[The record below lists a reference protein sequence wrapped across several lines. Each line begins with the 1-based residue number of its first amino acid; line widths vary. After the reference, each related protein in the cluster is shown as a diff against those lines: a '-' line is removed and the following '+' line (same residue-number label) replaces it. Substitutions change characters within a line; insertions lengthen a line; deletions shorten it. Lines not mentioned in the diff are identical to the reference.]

1 MKRAVFCTL
10 ILALLVALPSAA
22 AGVRSIQNGIDVWRT
37 PGDGTTFVD
46 FAKNPIPKGFFC
58 AKSGSFTGR
67 IVLQGRPLTTGTP
80 GELGGADTIVQR
92 LDDADFDGSGVA
104 ITRVQLRALQLESVA
119 PVKTAC
125 GDFTARVS
133 LSGPQP
139 MSKMRIVKESD
150 DRGHFEAPI
159 RVSFRVNF
167 FPTKGASAQRLELV
181 RSFTLAP
188 ATNATWGAVVPKRNF
203 SRQATVLVD
212 TDNDQIPDTYLPKSS
227 GNFFPGLSE
236 NWLRAARERQ
246 AREKVTRTDLGG
258 SETVAPAPVETCSGT
273 LSYEGYGSYQ
283 CAAPGTDPQCHPE
296 AEQAQHCAQPCPPCY
311 MTYTTNTGSQ
321 LNP

>member
-1 MKRAVFCTL
+1 MKRAIVCALTL
-10 ILALLVALPSAA
+10 AILVALPAVA
-22 AGVRSIQNGIDVWRT
+22 AGVRTIQNGIDVWHT
-37 PGDGTTFVD
+37 PGDGSSFVD

-58 AKSGSFTGR
+58 AKSGSFRGR

-92 LDDADFDGSGVA
+92 LDDADFDGNGVA
-104 ITRVQLRALQLESVA
+104 TTRVQLRALQLESVA
-119 PVKTAC
+119 PIKTAC

-133 LSGPQP
+133 LSGQQP
-139 MSKMRIVKESD
+139 ASKMRIIKESETMG
-150 DRGHFEAPI
+150 RFEAPI
-159 RVSFRVNF
+159 QVRFRVNF
-167 FPTKGASAQRLELV
+167 FSTKGTSAQRLELV
-181 RSFTLAP
+181 RSFTLDP

-203 SRQATVLVD
+203 SRQASVLVD

-236 NWLRAARERQ
+236 EWLRAARERQ
-246 AREKVTRTDLGG
+246 AREKVARTDLG
-258 SETVAPAPVETCSGT
+258 SDTVAPAPIETCSGT
-273 LSYEGYGSYQ
+273 LSYAGYGSYQ

-311 MTYTTNTGSQ
+311 MTYTAATSSG
-321 LNP
+321 LDP

>member
-1 MKRAVFCTL
+1 MKRAIVCALTL
-10 ILALLVALPSAA
+10 AIFVALPAVA
-22 AGVRSIQNGIDVWRT
+22 AGVRTIQNGIDVWRT

-58 AKSGSFTGR
+58 SKSGSFTGR

-92 LDDADFDGSGVA
+92 LDDADFDGNGVA
-104 ITRVQLRALQLESVA
+104 TTRVQLRALQLESVS

-139 MSKMRIVKESD
+139 TSKMRIVKESD
-150 DRGHFEAPI
+150 NMGRFEAPI
-159 RVSFRVNF
+159 QVRFRVNF
-167 FPTKGASAQRLELV
+167 FSTKGTSAQRLELV
-181 RSFTLAP
+181 RSFTLDP
-188 ATNATWGAVVPKRNF
+188 ASNATWGAVVPKRNF
-203 SRQATVLVD
+203 SRQASVLVD

-236 NWLRAARERQ
+236 EWLRAARERQ
-246 AREKVTRTDLGG
+246 AREKIARAETGG
-258 SETVAPAPVETCSGT
+258 GELTPAPVETCSGT
-273 LSYEGYGSYQ
+273 LSYTGYGSYQ

-311 MTYTTNTGSQ
+311 MTVTELGSSG
-321 LNP
+321 LN